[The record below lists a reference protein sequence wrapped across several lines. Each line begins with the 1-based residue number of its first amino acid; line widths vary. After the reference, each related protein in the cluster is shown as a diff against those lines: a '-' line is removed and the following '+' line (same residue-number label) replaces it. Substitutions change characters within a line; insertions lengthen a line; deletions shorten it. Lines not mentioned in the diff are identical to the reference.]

1 MAIRIRG
8 SRARYE
14 LYGNRLGDGLLGY
27 DDAMALEQYAGFG
40 NGAAELRDAINGAN
54 GGTLAMALS
63 EDAAKVLAFLA
74 YHWLDYYGDQGHN
87 DYEDAKREAR
97 SSRGLCERM
106 LGELKSQGVVYVET
120 RAAVVWS

>member
-8 SRARYE
+8 SRARAGLYE
-14 LYGNRLGDGLLGY
+14 NRLGDGLLGY
-27 DDAMALEQYAGFG
+27 SDEQALEQYEGFG
-40 NGAAELRDAINGAN
+40 NGAAELKNAINAAN
-54 GGTLAMALS
+54 GGTLAMALT

-87 DYEDAKREAR
+87 DYEDAKAEAR
-97 SSRGLCERM
+97 NRAGLCQRI
-106 LGELKSQGVVYVET
+106 LAELKLQGVVYVET